1 MAHKDKSQEVIAHS
15 FACRAGLRSQ
25 IRTLFAQQYREFL
38 ARSEPPAVRQSAG
51 MLYQIGATEE
61 FRYATLII
69 LSFSG
74 NEFIPAFG
82 MKSALAQTSIRDLAQ
97 GRPPGKKAV
106 EKSRPATTDLWFKSV
121 SRT

>member
-1 MAHKDKSQEVIAHS
+1 MRITDLRRRRSSRANQTHIRHKNVPN
-15 FACRAGLRSQ
+15 
-25 IRTLFAQQYREFL
+25 TLKKTL
-38 ARSEPPAVRQSAG
+38 VKGVRQSAG

-82 MKSALAQTSIRDLAQ
+82 MKSALAQTSVRALAER
-97 GRPPGKKAV
+97 RPPGKKAV

>member
-1 MAHKDKSQEVIAHS
+1 VRGLSTPLTHKGKLKLEKGMRLG
-15 FACRAGLRSQ
+15 CP
-25 IRTLFAQQYREFL
+25 T
-38 ARSEPPAVRQSAG
+38 AG

-69 LSFSG
+69 LSFLG
-74 NEFIPAFG
+74 NESIPALG
-82 MKSALAQTSIRDLAQ
+82 MKSALAQTSVRALAE